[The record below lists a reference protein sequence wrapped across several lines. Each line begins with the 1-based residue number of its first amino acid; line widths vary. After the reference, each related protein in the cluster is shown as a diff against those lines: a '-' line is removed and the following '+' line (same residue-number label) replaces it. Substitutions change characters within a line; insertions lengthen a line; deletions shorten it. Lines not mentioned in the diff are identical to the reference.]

1 MRILFLALSLSF
13 ITLNVAGQDSA
24 AVLKKFDEEMI
35 HFYKRGYLKNGGY
48 HKFSDLRLEMN
59 TGLPSY
65 DFYKRYKKNET
76 NQRISSLFMIGS
88 TILYLS
94 TINDNSASANGTLFW
109 TGIITTAIATGFSIN
124 FESKKIKFLTLAVK
138 TRNREILAGTLK

>member
-1 MRILFLALSLSF
+1 MRISFLAFSFSF
-13 ITLNVAGQDSA
+13 ITLNVAAQDSA

-35 HFYKRGYLKNGGY
+35 HFYKRGYVKNGGY
-48 HKFSDLRLEMN
+48 HKFSDLRLEMKP
-59 TGLPSY
+59 GSPSY
-65 DFYKRYKKNET
+65 DFYRQYKKNET
-76 NQRISSLFMIGS
+76 NQLISSLFIIGG

-94 TINDNSASANGTLFW
+94 TVNDNSVSANGTLFW

-138 TRNREILAGTLK
+138 TRNREILAGTFK